1 MIDIFCDPQTSGGLL
16 ISVSREDGEQ
26 IMKDFAQADMETT
39 CRIIGEVTKKQ
50 EKSVKLRNHL

>member
-26 IMKDFAQADMETT
+26 IMKDFAQADMETNA
-39 CRIIGEVTKKQ
+39 GL
-50 EKSVKLRNHL
+50 SVKLQRNRKNQ